1 MWMSQEDKMKSKT
14 KLTIQ
19 KNWEEAEW
27 IQYTFKNDN
36 VLTEE
41 TGKHRTEKIV

>member
-1 MWMSQEDKMKSKT
+1 MSQEDKMKSKT

-19 KNWEEAEW
+19 KNWEEAER
-27 IQYTFKNDN
+27 IQYTFKND

-41 TGKHRTEKIV
+41 TGKHRTEKTV